1 MYQALYRKYRP
12 TTFDE
17 VVGQDVITKT
27 LGNAIKNN
35 KVSHA
40 YLFSG
45 PRGTGKTSIAKIF
58 AKMLNC
64 ENMDNLKPCNKC
76 VSCTQINNNQN
87 IDVIEI
93 DAASNNSVD
102 EIREIRNKISL
113 VPTNSKYK
121 IYIIDEVHMLTTQ
134 AFNALLKTLEEPPS
148 HAIFIFATT
157 EFYKIPKTILSR
169 CQRFDYKKV
178 SIDNIIKR
186 LNIII
191 EKEKIIIDPDA
202 LYEIA
207 RISDGGMRDAV
218 SLLDQAASYS
228 NEKITVKDIHEIN
241 GTITD
246 EEIEKLLMNIFDNN
260 LIDIINS
267 INEYNNTGKD
277 LIKIMQIIIEKL
289 EKILIYK
296 NTNNYIEETPFL
308 KECKKKV
315 DSSDLY
321 IFIKN
326 FSDCVSEMKKSNNV
340 KTLFEIEIIRNINLV
355 NNVEINKITNT
366 ELKKQ
371 SIKEP
376 EEKKETVKENKKNET
391 VVESIVL
398 DDSTRELV
406 DIRINNS
413 LVNVSNKK
421 KEEFLNKVEL
431 LRPLLLN
438 PNYSKYISL
447 LFDGKIKSLSDKNFI
462 VLYSTD
468 LLANQFNANLKEIDK
483 ILEKELNEQYKAV
496 AISEKDWEIIK
507 KSYNNKEKKYE
518 YIEENNNEKIID
530 EIENKNDIEEVFD
543 DIIEYK

>member
-17 VVGQDVITKT
+17 VVGQDVIVKT

-64 ENMDNLKPCNKC
+64 EDMKNLTPCNKC

-191 EKEKIIIDPDA
+191 KNEKINIDEDA

-207 RISDGGMRDAV
+207 RISDGGMRDAI

-228 NEKITVKDIHEIN
+228 DDKITIKDIHEIN

-267 INEYNNTGKD
+267 INEYNNNGKD

-315 DSSDLY
+315 DSSNLY
-321 IFIKN
+321 VFIKN
-326 FSDCVSEMKKSNNV
+326 FSNCINEMKKSNNV
-340 KTLFEIEIIRNINLV
+340 KTLFEIEVIRSINISNGETPIEV
-355 NNVEINKITNT
+355 ST
-366 ELKKQ
+366 
-371 SIKEP
+371 P
-376 EEKKETVKENKKNET
+376 KKEVNKPVVEVIEEVKEEPKKEI
-391 VVESIVL
+391 EPIVL
-398 DDSTRELV
+398 DDSTKELV
-406 DIRINNS
+406 EIRINNS

-421 KEEFLNKVEL
+421 KEEFIEKIEL
-431 LRPLLLN
+431 LRPLLLD

-447 LFDGKIKSLSDKNFI
+447 LFDGTIKSLSDKNFI
-462 VLYSTD
+462 VIYKTD
-468 LLANQFNANLKEIDK
+468 LLANQFNANLLEIDK
-483 ILEKELNEQYKAV
+483 ILARELNDNYKAV
-496 AISEKDWEIIK
+496 AISDKDWEIIK
-507 KSYNNKEKKYE
+507 KSYNSKEKKYE
-518 YIEENNNEKIID
+518 YIEEKIPT
-530 EIENKNDIEEVFD
+530 EIVEETNNKNDIEEAFD
-543 DIIEYK
+543 DIIEYN

>member
-12 TTFDE
+12 SNFNE
-17 VVGQDVITKT
+17 VVGQDVIVKT

-64 ENMDNLKPCNKC
+64 ENLNDLLPCNKC

-178 SIDNIIKR
+178 SVDNIIKR

-191 EKEKIIIDPDA
+191 EKENIKIDDDA
-202 LYEIA
+202 LKEIA
-207 RISDGGMRDAV
+207 RISDGGMRDAI
-218 SLLDQAASYS
+218 SLLDQASSYD
-228 NEKITVKDIHEIN
+228 NDIINVKDIHEIN

-246 EEIEKLLMNIFDNN
+246 EEIENMLLNIFNNN
-260 LIDIINS
+260 LIEILNTIND
-267 INEYNNTGKD
+267 YNNKGKD
-277 LIKIMQIIIEKL
+277 LIKIMQLIVEKL
-289 EKILIYK
+289 EKLLIYK
-296 NTNNYIEETPFL
+296 NTSNYIEETNFY
-308 KECKKKV
+308 KQCHKIS
-315 DSSDLY
+315 DSEKIY
-321 IFIKN
+321 ILIKN
-326 FSDCVSEMKKSNNV
+326 FSNCIGEMKKSNNV
-340 KTLFEIEIIRNINLV
+340 KTLFEIEIIKNINIL
-355 NNVEINKITNT
+355 NNNNYIEKTDIQKNEKI
-366 ELKKQ
+366 
-371 SIKEP
+371 IEP
-376 EEKKETVKENKKNET
+376 EVEEKAVEPAIETKD
-391 VVESIVL
+391 ESIEL
-398 DDSTRELV
+398 DDEIKKIIE
-406 DIRINNS
+406 IRINNS

-421 KEEFLNKVEL
+421 KEEFINKIEL
-431 LRPLLLN
+431 LRPLLLD

-462 VLYSTD
+462 VIYKTD
-468 LLANQFNANLKEIDK
+468 LIASQFNSNLFEIDK
-483 ILEKELNEQYKAV
+483 ILKSKLNDDYKAV
-496 AISEKDWEIIK
+496 AISERDWEIIK
-507 KSYNNKEKKYE
+507 NEYNKKEKKYV
-518 YIEENNNEKIID
+518 YIEEKVKEILNEKNEVI
-530 EIENKNDIEEVFD
+530 NDIEEEFN
-543 DIIEYK
+543 DIIEYS

>member
-17 VVGQDVITKT
+17 VVGQDVIVKT

-64 ENMDNLKPCNKC
+64 EDMKDLTPCNKC

-191 EKEKIIIDPDA
+191 KNEKINIDEDA

-207 RISDGGMRDAV
+207 RISDGGMRDAI

-228 NEKITVKDIHEIN
+228 DDKITIKDIHEIN

-246 EEIEKLLMNIFDNN
+246 EEIEKLLMNMFDNN

-267 INEYNNTGKD
+267 INEYNNNGKD

-315 DSSDLY
+315 DSSNLY
-321 IFIKN
+321 VFIKN
-326 FSDCVSEMKKSNNV
+326 FSNCINEMKKSNNV
-340 KTLFEIEIIRNINLV
+340 KTLFEIEVIRSINISNGETPIEV
-355 NNVEINKITNT
+355 ST
-366 ELKKQ
+366 
-371 SIKEP
+371 P
-376 EEKKETVKENKKNET
+376 KKEVNKPVIEVIEEVKEEPKKEI
-391 VVESIVL
+391 EPIVL
-398 DDSTRELV
+398 DDSTKELV
-406 DIRINNS
+406 EIRINNS

-421 KEEFLNKVEL
+421 KEEFIEKIEL
-431 LRPLLLN
+431 LRPLLLD

-447 LFDGKIKSLSDKNFI
+447 LFDGTIKSLSDKNFI
-462 VLYSTD
+462 VIYKTD
-468 LLANQFNANLKEIDK
+468 LLANQFNANLLEIDK
-483 ILEKELNEQYKAV
+483 ILARELNDNYKAV
-496 AISEKDWEIIK
+496 AISDKDWEIIK
-507 KSYNNKEKKYE
+507 KSYNSKEKKYE
-518 YIEENNNEKIID
+518 YIEEKIPT
-530 EIENKNDIEEVFD
+530 EIVEETNNKNDIEEAFD
-543 DIIEYK
+543 DIIEYN